1 MCLVLAAY
9 NSHPD
14 YKLVLIANR
23 DEFHNRPSKILHNW
37 DSNPNILGGKDIE
50 AGGTWLATSA
60 AGRIATITNVRK
72 SNSDVPALR
81 SRGLLVTDFLETSMH
96 IDQFNQKLI
105 QSADNYAGY
114 NLLTFDQSQLCCF
127 NNVTKSVEKLA
138 PGIYTLS
145 NADIHTSWPKTRR
158 IRKNFESLINTSSI
172 NFEENL
178 FRIMRDD
185 QQAPDEILPATGVSK
200 RMEKQLSSIFI
211 IGEHYGTRCTSI
223 ITIDNRG
230 LLSFYERSY
239 NRDGNVCGNQKLFVE
254 LGK

>member
-23 DEFHNRPSKILHNW
+23 DEFHSRPSKILHNW
-37 DSNPNILGGKDIE
+37 ERNPNILGGKDIE
-50 AGGTWLATSA
+50 AGGTRLATSTS
-60 AGRIATITNVRK
+60 GKVATITNVRK
-72 SNSDVPALR
+72 AKSDVPALR
-81 SRGLLVTDFLETSMH
+81 SRGLLVTDFLETSVR

-105 QSADNYAGY
+105 HSADNYAGY

-127 NNVTKSVEKLA
+127 NNVTKSLEKLA

-145 NADIHTSWPKTRR
+145 NADIHTSWPKTERVRR
-158 IRKNFESLINTSSI
+158 NFESLISTSSV
-172 NFEENL
+172 NFSENL
-178 FRIMRDD
+178 FSIMRDD
-185 QQAPDEILPATGVSK
+185 QQAPDKMLPATGVSK
-200 RMEKQLSSIFI
+200 QMEKQLSSIFVV
-211 IGEHYGTRCTSI
+211 GEHYGTRCTSI
-223 ITIDNRG
+223 ITIDNKG

-239 NRDGNVCGNQKLFVE
+239 NRVGNVCANHKLFVE

>member
-1 MCLVLAAY
+1 MWRISSRSLNYTFGNRKYLELMCLVLAAY

-37 DSNPNILGGKDIE
+37 DRNPNILGGKDIE

-127 NNVTKSVEKLA
+127 NNVTRSLEKLA

-145 NADIHTSWPKTRR
+145 NAD
-158 IRKNFESLINTSSI
+158 
-172 NFEENL
+172 
-178 FRIMRDD
+178 
-185 QQAPDEILPATGVSK
+185 
-200 RMEKQLSSIFI
+200 
-211 IGEHYGTRCTSI
+211 
-223 ITIDNRG
+223 
-230 LLSFYERSY
+230 
-239 NRDGNVCGNQKLFVE
+239 
-254 LGK
+254 

>member
-1 MCLVLAAY
+1 MCLVLVAY

-23 DEFHNRPSKILHNW
+23 DEFHSRPSKMLHNW
-37 DSNPNILGGKDIE
+37 DRNPNILGGKDIE
-50 AGGTWLATSA
+50 AGGAWLATSA
-60 AGRIATITNVRK
+60 TGRIATITNVRK

-127 NNVTKSVEKLA
+127 NNVTRSLEKLA

-145 NADIHTSWPKTRR
+145 NADIHTSWPKTER
-158 IRKNFESLINTSSI
+158 IRRNFGSLISTSGI
-172 NFEENL
+172 NFSENL
-178 FRIMRDD
+178 FSIMRDD
-185 QQAPDEILPATGVSK
+185 QQASDEMLPTTGVSK
-200 RMEKQLSSIFI
+200 QMEKQLSSIFI
-211 IGEHYGTRCTSI
+211 VGDHYGTRCTSI
-223 ITIDNRG
+223 ITIDNKG

-239 NRDGNVCGNQKLFVE
+239 NRVGSVFGNHKLFVK

>member
-1 MCLVLAAY
+1 MCLVLTAF

-23 DEFHNRPSKILHNW
+23 DEFHGRPSKKLHNW
-37 DSNPNILGGKDIE
+37 NRSPNILGGKDIE
-50 AGGTWLATSA
+50 AGGTWLATST
-60 AGRIATITNVRK
+60 AGKVATITNVRK
-72 SNSDVPALR
+72 VNSDVPALR
-81 SRGLLVTDFLETSMH
+81 SRGLLVTDFLETSVH
-96 IDQFNQKLI
+96 IEQFNQNLI

-145 NADIHTSWPKTRR
+145 NADIHTAWPKTRR

-185 QQAPDEILPATGVSK
+185 QQAPDEMLPATGVSK

-223 ITIDNRG
+223 ITIDNKG

-239 NRDGNVCGNQKLFVE
+239 NRVGNVSGNHKLFVK